1 MALYKSK
8 QMELYVQDPVNVI
21 PPRKTWDILN
31 TETIMLLPYLDHF
44 EDYVESTGG
53 RIKNGIEITDNRAFP
68 IIKQL
73 NLKIFKAK
81 NGSWYLFLGN
91 V

>member
-1 MALYKSK
+1 MPIYKSK
-8 QMELYVQDPVNVI
+8 QMELYVNDPVNII

-31 TETIMLLPYLDHF
+31 TETITLIPYLDHY

-73 NLKIFKAK
+73 NLKIFKSK
-81 NGSWYLFLGN
+81 DGPWYLFLGN